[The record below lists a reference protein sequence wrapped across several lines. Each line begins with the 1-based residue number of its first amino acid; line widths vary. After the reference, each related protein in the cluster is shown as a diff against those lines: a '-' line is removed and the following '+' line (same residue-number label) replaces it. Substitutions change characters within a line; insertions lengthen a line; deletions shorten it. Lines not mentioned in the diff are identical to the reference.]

1 MLLKNFLEILSNY
14 KSHIIK
20 IIFFEI
26 FYVMMGYKGNQ
37 FNFSKNPRMTSNIP
51 CPYYFLRKIEK
62 KLKENNFNVF
72 VDLGCGSGR
81 AIDFFNKK
89 FENKKFIGIDFFEE
103 YCNLCKTIF
112 KKNKNVKIIQSDF
125 TKLNLSDFDADC
137 FFFND
142 PILNQSESID
152 FVKKIVKSKESNKSI
167 LLIFVNCNKNL
178 FNSFDQINCVD
189 SYYIN
194 NIKGYS
200 IYRLD

>member
-37 FNFSKNPRMTSNIP
+37 FNFSKNPRMTANIP

-89 FENKKFIGIDFFEE
+89 FKNKKFIGIDFFEK
-103 YCNLCKTIF
+103 YCNLCTAIF
-112 KKNKNVKIIQSDF
+112 KKNENVKIIQSDF

-142 PILNQSESID
+142 PILNQRESID

-178 FNSFDQINCVD
+178 FNSFEQSNCVD